1 MPRTYGR
8 VVVWAILM
16 GTEHVHGSQPGGNPM
31 ASHRVRMSVPEFDIG
46 GSNVEFVVESNRRTA
61 SGDLEKLGELHIS
74 KGSLEWWPKGA
85 KRYRREVKWERFAE
99 WIEETGRRY

>member
-1 MPRTYGR
+1 MP
-8 VVVWAILM
+8 
-16 GTEHVHGSQPGGNPM
+16 
-31 ASHRVRMSVPEFDIG
+31 SHRVRMSVPEFDIG
-46 GSNVEFVVESNRRTA
+46 GSNVEFVVQSNRRTPT
-61 SGDLEKLGELHIS
+61 GDLEKLGELHIS